1 MKQIHA
7 RHLTDWTDKGD
18 WPAFPL
24 QGEGGHATLG
34 LSRREFF
41 AGNLLA
47 HLLPE
52 SPQTLSDAE
61 LRKFVELSVKAA
73 DYLLEELERQREAA
87 DQQRAAQAEADWLE
101 RNRQQ
106 HLRNS

>member
-1 MKQIHA
+1 MKQIPA

-18 WPAFPL
+18 WPAFPI
-24 QGEGGHATLG
+24 QSEGGHATLG

-52 SPQTLSDAE
+52 RPQILSDAE
-61 LRKFVELSVKAA
+61 LRKFAELSVKAA
-73 DYLLEELERQREAA
+73 DYLLEELERQREEL
-87 DQQRAAQAEADWLE
+87 DERRAAQAEADWLE
-101 RNRQQ
+101 RNRQEY
-106 HLRNS
+106 LKNT

>member
-7 RHLTDWTDKGD
+7 KHLTDWTDKGD
-18 WPAFPL
+18 WPAFPI

-34 LSRREFF
+34 LSRREYF

-52 SPQTLSDAE
+52 RPQILSDAE
-61 LRKFVELSVKAA
+61 LRKFAELSVKAA
-73 DYLLEELERQREAA
+73 DYLLDELESQREEVEEK
-87 DQQRAAQAEADWLE
+87 RVAQAEADWLE
-101 RNRQQ
+101 RNREQYSK
-106 HLRNS
+106 NA